1 MRLVSG
7 HPSGYLGGDDIVEV
21 DHSAVQ
27 ALAAT
32 LRAAYPDDVGFARAA
47 FDWVRDRIRHSLD
60 AQDPRVTLTASEV
73 LSAGVGLCYAKS
85 HLLAAVTRAG
95 GVPTGLCYQQLAHDT
110 GPVLHGLVAVYLR
123 DRWHRQ
129 DPRGN
134 RSGIDAQFRL
144 DREQL
149 AYPIAPGAADR
160 DLPEVHV
167 RPSPAVVAALRGA
180 RDVLELCRGGLPAT
194 P

>member
-1 MRLVSG
+1 MRLVAVD
-7 HPSGYLGGDDIVEV
+7 PSEYLDGDEIVEA
-21 DHSAVQ
+21 DHPAVL
-27 ALAAT
+27 ALAAE
-32 LRAAYPDDVGFARAA
+32 LRARYPGDVDFARAA
-47 FDWVRDRIRHSLD
+47 YEWVRDRIWHSVD
-60 AQDPRVTLTASEV
+60 ARDPRVTLTASEV

-85 HLLAAVTRAG
+85 HLLVAVTRAG
-95 GVPTGLCYQQLAHDT
+95 GIPAGLCYQQLAGEA
-110 GPVLHGLVAVYLR
+110 GPVLHGLVAVYLGC
-123 DRWHRQ
+123 RWHRQ

-134 RSGIDAQFRL
+134 RTGIDARFRL

-149 AYPIAPGAADR
+149 AYPIPRGSADR

-180 RDVLELCRGGLPAT
+180 HDVLELCRSGLPAA